1 MSQNGTIAH
10 PTFAQHLK
18 YLAGRTLPDEFIPW
32 VIEDI
37 TGPGAA
43 RRYTTR
49 CIVPL
54 LPILVGLLLI
64 PGPWIIRIS
73 MVLLLFLPFVYFLL
87 ALKKIYLRHRLVS
100 HGLSPALLD
109 VHEKKKMDEE
119 KQAYESRY
127 RP

>member
-18 YLAGRTLPDEFIPW
+18 YLAGRTLPDEFMPW
-32 VIEDI
+32 GIEDI

-43 RRYTTR
+43 RRYATR

-54 LPILVGLLLI
+54 LPILLGLLLI

>member
-1 MSQNGTIAH
+1 M
-10 PTFAQHLK
+10 
-18 YLAGRTLPDEFIPW
+18 
-32 VIEDI
+32 IEDI
-37 TGPGAA
+37 HRPRRRPPLRDTVHRPLAADPGGTVADP
-43 RRYTTR
+43 R
-49 CIVPL
+49 
-54 LPILVGLLLI
+54 
-64 PGPWIIRIS
+64 PWIIRIS

>member
-1 MSQNGTIAH
+1 M
-10 PTFAQHLK
+10 
-18 YLAGRTLPDEFIPW
+18 
-32 VIEDI
+32 
-37 TGPGAA
+37 
-43 RRYTTR
+43 
-49 CIVPL
+49 
-54 LPILVGLLLI
+54 LPILLGLLLI

>member
-37 TGPGAA
+37 TGPCAA
-43 RRYTTR
+43 RRYATR

-54 LPILVGLLLI
+54 LPILLGLLLI
-64 PGPWIIRIS
+64 
-73 MVLLLFLPFVYFLL
+73 LLFLPFVYFLL